1 MTGEESLHGELIAR
15 GYASDGISEDDGA
28 AVAAIVGTAATAD
41 CGRINAL
48 SMKIPLFTSR
58 LKKAG
63 QGGAV
68 PDFFCSWPRNQSPL
82 LKLVTPCWDRDDG

>member
-68 PDFFCSWPRNQSPL
+68 PDFFLLMAQEPVSIIEVGYALLGPR
-82 LKLVTPCWDRDDG
+82 